1 MINLIMLKIQ
11 RQLILVN
18 GLDCFRMLRFKL
30 VFSVL
35 LSFFTLQVSALD
47 LYVSVRGDDHWSGKF
62 AKANSANTDGPF
74 ASITA
79 AKEAI
84 RKYKNNH
91 VLNEQVTV
99 FIEEGTYFLSET
111 IELNPEDS
119 GSERYPVKYIG
130 KGKGVVFIGGIP
142 IEKWESENG
151 LWVAILDKSL
161 VDQYHF
167 EQLYVDGLRAQRA
180 RTPNQGFYSP
190 KNIKETVLE
199 KGTGSVAD
207 KAEQQ
212 VYLRDGQSDWLKSIT
227 GSEINN
233 AVVTFYHKW
242 DNTRKYIA
250 DVNLQDSSLT
260 IKGKGMKP
268 WNPINEKSLYIA
280 ENFKA
285 ALDTAGEWY
294 LEPSGRLYYMPL
306 KDQKMDQVSAYVPT
320 LQQLLVINGNS
331 EHPVSNVSFQNIAFK
346 VSGYKLPLLGQDPV
360 QLAAPTLAAIM
371 LDYAQGVNFINCEIA
386 NTGANAIWFRTG
398 CLNSSISQSYMHDLG
413 AGGVKVGVFEVPA
426 NRNEITRNI
435 TVDNCIIQS
444 GGYIFPCAAGVVIFH
459 AADNRIRHNDIG
471 DFRYTGVSVG
481 WVWGYKESLATGNII
496 EYNHIH
502 HLGWGELSDM
512 GGVYTLG
519 ISPGTVIRN
528 NVIHHVFSYTYGGWG
543 LYADEGSSNILMENN
558 LVYLTKSTGFHQHY
572 GENNTIRNNI
582 FAFGKEAQIQLT
594 RPEDHLSFR
603 LTNNIVYFN
612 QGDLF
617 QKNMNKSWEK
627 TITLIDSNVYW
638 NSANRA
644 VTFPDGNG
652 GAWQAKGHD
661 LHSVIADPGFVNAD
675 KFDFRIKNR
684 KLTDRIGFKPFD
696 YKQAGVY
703 GRAAWKNKAS
713 LSQAKQKA
721 FDLLLANQDMKFN
734 D

>member
-1 MINLIMLKIQ
+1 MFKTQ
-11 RQLILVN
+11 RQLTLLN
-18 GLDCFRMLRFKL
+18 GLDFSGVSRLKL
-30 VFSVL
+30 VFSIL
-35 LSFFTLQVSALD
+35 LSFFTLQAAALD
-47 LYVSVRGDDHWSGKF
+47 LYVSVNGNDQWSGKL

-74 ASITA
+74 ATIKA

-84 RKYKNNH
+84 RKLKNNQ
-91 VLNEQVTV
+91 VLNEPITV
-99 FIEEGTYFLSET
+99 YIQEGTYFLNET
-111 IELNPEDS
+111 IEFNPEDS
-119 GSERYPVKYIG
+119 GSDKYPVKYIG
-130 KGKGVVFIGGIP
+130 KGKGAVFIGGIS
-142 IEKWESENG
+142 IEKWQTENG
-151 LWVAILDKSL
+151 LWVSRLDKNL

-167 EQLYVDGLRAQRA
+167 EQLYINGLRAQRA
-180 RTPNQGFYSP
+180 KTPNQGFYSP
-190 KNIKETVLE
+190 KKVRETVLE
-199 KGTGSVAD
+199 KGTSSIAN

-212 VYLRDGQSDWLKSIT
+212 VFIRAGEWGWLKSMT

-268 WNPINEKSLYIA
+268 WNPIDEKSLYIA

-294 LEPSGRLYYMPL
+294 LEPSGKLYYMPL
-306 KDQKMDQVSAYVPT
+306 KDQKMDQLSAYLPT
-320 LQQLLVINGNS
+320 LQQLLVIKGDS
-331 EHPVSNVSFQNIAFK
+331 DHPVSNVSFQNITFK
-346 VSGYKLPLLGQDPV
+346 VSGYKLPLEGQDPV

-398 CLNSSISQSYMHDLG
+398 CLNSSISQSFMHDLG
-413 AGGVKVGVFEVPA
+413 AGGVKVGVFEAPA
-426 NRNEITRNI
+426 NRTEITRNI

-444 GGYIFPCAAGVVIFH
+444 GGYIFPCAAGVAIFH

-519 ISPGTVIRN
+519 ISPDTIIRN

-543 LYADEGSSNILMENN
+543 LYTDEGSSDIIMEKN
-558 LVYLTKSTGFHQHY
+558 LVYLTKNTGFHQHY
-572 GENNTIRNNI
+572 GKNNTIRNNI

-594 RPEDHLSFR
+594 RPEDHLSFK
-603 LTNNIVYFN
+603 LTNNIIYYN

-617 QKNMNKSWEK
+617 QKNMNKSWK
-627 TITLIDSNVYW
+627 KASTFIDSNVYW
-638 NSANRA
+638 NSAKKA
-644 VTFPDGNG
+644 VTFPDGNSG
-652 GAWQAKGHD
+652 EWQAKGHD
-661 LHSVIADPGFVNAD
+661 LHSVIADPEFVNVH
-675 KFDFRIKNR
+675 KFDFRIKNK
-684 KLTDRIGFKPFD
+684 KLAYSIGFKPFD
-696 YKQAGVY
+696 YKNAGVY
-703 GRAAWKNKAS
+703 GTAAWKNKAH
-713 LSQAKQKA
+713 LSQTKQKA
-721 FDLLLANQDMKFN
+721 FDLLLANQHMKFN